1 MAEISKLKGTKTQ
14 YFPKLKENILKTQ
27 RKFVLKL
34 SFSETF
40 RGEPKIEPCRDY
52 IPGRFY
58 PIFESFNNFSNETFK
73 VIKKLNKIHQN
84 LGKIWPKLKD
94 FLAKTQ
100 IFYQNS
106 TFRKVHSPTLPPK
119 RPKNKPGLGT

>member
-94 FLAKTQ
+94 FFGQNSNFLSKLNFSESPFPYSAAKTA
-100 IFYQNS
+100 
-106 TFRKVHSPTLPPK
+106 KK
-119 RPKNKPGLGT
+119 